1 MPARPDACPTVRLR
15 HYPATVA
22 PRWER
27 TPAGRLEVGDRARV
41 RDTEITVS
49 RIEHDFLG
57 RAGML
62 AFIEDTPERWLKV
75 PIKPD
80 AEVEVLR
87 QG

>member
-1 MPARPDACPTVRLR
+1 MPARPEACRKARLR
-15 HYPATVA
+15 RYPTAVA
-22 PRWER
+22 PRWEQ
-27 TPAGRLEVGDRARV
+27 TTAGQLEVGDRARV

-87 QG
+87 PG

>member
-1 MPARPDACPTVRLR
+1 MVRLR
-15 HYPATVA
+15 RYPATVT
-22 PRWER
+22 PRWEQ
-27 TPAGRLEVGDRARV
+27 TTAGQLEVGDRARV

-75 PIKPD
+75 PSTPS

>member
-1 MPARPDACPTVRLR
+1 M
-15 HYPATVA
+15 
-22 PRWER
+22 
-27 TPAGRLEVGDRARV
+27 
-41 RDTEITVS
+41 S

-87 QG
+87 PG